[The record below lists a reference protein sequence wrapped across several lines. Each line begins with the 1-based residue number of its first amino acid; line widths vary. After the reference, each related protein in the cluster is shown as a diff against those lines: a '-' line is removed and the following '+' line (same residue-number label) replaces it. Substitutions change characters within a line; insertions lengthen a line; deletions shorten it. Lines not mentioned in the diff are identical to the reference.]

1 MLFVGTWMLVS
12 CLDSAMTGDAIAAS
26 VGAAS
31 ASTRSLLGMLCP
43 FQDGWDEA
51 SIRRLSI
58 AIDADKTASA
68 RLKFRGV
75 LPHASL
81 FATNAI
87 WCGASNGLTSCRYD
101 VSLQRTCAKRSSSNQ
116 KESTDSEC
124 HTCCTSAW
132 PPTNL
137 TLILPT
143 SDDGWTKPSATDG
156 PAANPTRKEPTQYE
170 KPSAPALAKYD
181 GTEEQ
186 LSLLPRA
193 KGPGSDE
200 GA

>member
-75 LPHASL
+75 PPHTNL
-81 FATNAI
+81 LATNAV
-87 WCGASNGLTSCRYD
+87 WCGAQTA
-101 VSLQRTCAKRSSSNQ
+101 SLPVAMMYPCKELARKDLRRTKRNRRIQ
-116 KESTDSEC
+116 
-124 HTCCTSAW
+124 
-132 PPTNL
+132 
-137 TLILPT
+137 
-143 SDDGWTKPSATDG
+143 SAT
-156 PAANPTRKEPTQYE
+156 PAARRHGHQKI
-170 KPSAPALAKYD
+170 S
-181 GTEEQ
+181 
-186 LSLLPRA
+186 R
-193 KGPGSDE
+193 
-200 GA
+200 